1 MTKPNMPATADEQ
14 LLLAPHEGRPFHR
27 TDTWRVLRI
36 MSEFVDG
43 FDELATLGPAVT
55 IFGSA
60 RLQPD
65 HGYYQAAV
73 DTARL
78 IGAAGYAIITG
89 GGPGIME
96 AGNKG
101 GTLADVASIGLN
113 IELPFEQHVNPY
125 TTKSLEF
132 RYFFVRKTMLVKYAT
147 AFVFFPG
154 GFGTLD
160 ELFEAITLVQTGKV
174 HDFPII
180 LYGSD
185 YWQGLVTWLKHNACV
200 HGMLTDAELALMQI
214 VDTPEA
220 VRDIIVNASA
230 HEATHENAAFAEHVR
245 THQRRDA

>member
-1 MTKPNMPATADEQ
+1 MTQPRRTADEQ
-14 LLLAPHEGRPFHR
+14 LLLAPHEGTPFNR

-60 RLQPD
+60 RLTPD
-65 HGYYQAAV
+65 NTYYRAAV

-78 IGAAGYAIITG
+78 IGEAGFAIITG

-96 AGNKG
+96 AGNQG
-101 GTLADVASIGLN
+101 GQLAGVASVGLN

-125 TTKSLEF
+125 TTQSLEF
-132 RYFFVRKTMLVKYAT
+132 RYFFVRKTMLVKYAN

-174 HDFPII
+174 HNFPII
-180 LYGSD
+180 LYGAA
-185 YWQGLVTWLKHNACV
+185 YWQGLIAWLRTNACAQ
-200 HGMLTDAELALMQI
+200 GMLSDAELALMQV

-220 VRDIIVNASA
+220 VRDIIVSASGDFVVR
-230 HEATHENAAFAEHVR
+230 ERAAYDEVVR
-245 THQRRDA
+245 SYQQGTR

>member
-1 MTKPNMPATADEQ
+1 MPQSPQTADEQ
-14 LLLAPHEGRPFHR
+14 LLLAPHEGTPFNR

-60 RLQPD
+60 RLKPD
-65 HGYYQAAV
+65 HDYYQAAV
-73 DTARL
+73 DTTRL
-78 IGAAGYAIITG
+78 IGEAGFAIITG

-96 AGNKG
+96 AGNQG
-101 GTLADVASIGLN
+101 GKLAGVASVGLN
-113 IELPFEQHVNPY
+113 IELPFEQHINPY
-125 TTKSLEF
+125 TTQSLQF
-132 RYFFVRKTMLVKYAT
+132 RYFFVRKTMLVKYAA

-174 HDFPII
+174 HNFPII
-180 LYGSD
+180 LYGSQ
-185 YWQGLVTWLKHNACV
+185 YWEGLITWLRANACAQ
-200 HGMLTDAELALMQI
+200 GMLSEAELALMQV
-214 VDTPEA
+214 VDTPAA

-230 HEATHENAAFAEHVR
+230 DFTARENAAYAEIVR
-245 THQRRDA
+245 THRRRSS